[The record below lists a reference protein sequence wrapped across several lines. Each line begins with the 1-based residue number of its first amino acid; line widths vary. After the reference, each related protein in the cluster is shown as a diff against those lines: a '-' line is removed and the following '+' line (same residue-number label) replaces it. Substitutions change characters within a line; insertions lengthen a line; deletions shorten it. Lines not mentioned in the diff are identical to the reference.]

1 LIRVKNIILIGRRE
15 KILEVSAEHWRK
27 HLGQA
32 QHQPSARLSFMIGDH
47 HLIRNFVVRELP
59 RNQGKP
65 LSAEDIANRLQLSLP
80 RVNALLDDLEKH
92 LFFLV
97 RNKIGEVSWAFPVT
111 TDRTPHHLSFNSGE
125 RTFAA

>member
-1 LIRVKNIILIGRRE
+1 
-15 KILEVSAEHWRK
+15 
-27 HLGQA
+27 
-32 QHQPSARLSFMIGDH
+32 MIGDH

-65 LSAEDIANRLQLSLP
+65 LSAEDIENRLQLSLP

-97 RNKIGEVSWAFPVT
+97 RNEIGEVSWAFPVT
-111 TDRTPHHLSFNSGE
+111 TDRTPHRLSFSSGE

>member
-1 LIRVKNIILIGRRE
+1 
-15 KILEVSAEHWRK
+15 
-27 HLGQA
+27 
-32 QHQPSARLSFMIGDH
+32 MTGDH

-65 LSAEDIANRLQLSLP
+65 LSAEDIANRLQLPLP

-97 RNKIGEVSWAFPVT
+97 RNEIGEVSWAFPVT